1 MATQTKPKLN
11 GPRKAAVLML
21 AVGEDRAGELFAK
34 MDDHEI
40 RDLSREM
47 ANLGRV
53 DGDEMENVMGEFSNK
68 LGVSSGAV
76 KGGWETAERYLKSF
90 MKEDRVADLMEEM
103 RGPAGRTMWEKLTNV
118 DEDVLAAY
126 LRNEYP
132 QTVAVILSRIRPN
145 QAAKVLTHFPE
156 DFALEIIER
165 ILVMDNV
172 PREVLVTLEE
182 SLRNEF
188 MRNLVAKKTRDT
200 HEVMAE
206 VFNNF
211 DRANESKFLD
221 LLEKKNADDADRIR
235 ALMFTFED
243 INTTD
248 EKGLQAILRDVE
260 KEVLGLALKG
270 AGEELR
276 NRFLAN
282 MSERASKML
291 VEDMESM
298 GPVKVKDVDEAQT
311 KIVNVAK
318 DLADKGQIV
327 FASGEEG
334 GGDEFIT

>member
-1 MATQTKPKLN
+1 MAESGTKATP
-11 GPRKAAVLML
+11 GPRKAAILML
-21 AVGEDRAGELFAK
+21 AIGEAQAGKVFEE
-34 MDDHEI
+34 MDDYEI
-40 RDLSREM
+40 RDISREM

-53 DGDEMENVMGEFSNK
+53 RGEEMESTLTEFTTK
-68 LGVSSGAV
+68 LGGTSGGV
-76 KGGWETAERYLKSF
+76 KGGWDTTERYLKSF

-103 RGPAGRTMWEKLTNV
+103 RGPAGRTMWEKLANV
-118 DEDVLAAY
+118 DEDILATY
-126 LRNEYP
+126 LQNEYP
-132 QTVAVILSRIRPN
+132 QTVAVILSRIRPS

-156 DFALEIIER
+156 DFALQIIER

-172 PREVLVTLEE
+172 PREVLMTLEE

-188 MRNLVAKKTRDT
+188 MRNLVAKKARDT

-211 DRANESKFLD
+211 DRANESKFLE
-221 LLEKKNADDADRIR
+221 LLEKRNADDAERIR
-235 ALMFTFED
+235 SLMFTFED
-243 INTTD
+243 INKTD

-260 KEVLGLALKG
+260 KDVLGLALKG

-276 NRFLAN
+276 ERFLAN

-291 VEDMESM
+291 LEDMENL

-318 DLADKGQIV
+318 ELADKGEII
-327 FASGEEG
+327 FASSDEG

>member
-1 MATQTKPKLN
+1 MTEKQSKLT
-11 GPRKAAVLML
+11 GPRKASILML
-21 AVGEDRAGELFAK
+21 AIGEERAGELFGR
-34 MDDHEI
+34 MDDYEI

-53 DGDEMENVMGEFSNK
+53 PGEEMETVLGEFSSK
-68 LGVSSGAV
+68 LGVTSGAV
-76 KGGWETAERYLKSF
+76 KGGWETAERFLKSF

-118 DEDVLAAY
+118 DEDVLATY
-126 LRNEYP
+126 LQNEYP
-132 QTVAVILSRIRPN
+132 QTVAVILSRVRPG
-145 QAAKVLTHFPE
+145 QAAKVLAHFPE

-211 DRANESKFLD
+211 DRANEAKFLE
-221 LLEKKNADDADRIR
+221 LLEKKNADDAERIR

-248 EKGLQAILRDVE
+248 DKGLQAILRDVE
-260 KEVLGLALKG
+260 KDVLALALKG
-270 AGEELR
+270 ASEDLR
-276 NRFLAN
+276 ERFLGN

-291 VEDMESM
+291 VEDMENM

-311 KIVNVAK
+311 KVVNVAK
-318 DLADKGQIV
+318 DLSDKGQVV
-327 FASGEEG
+327 FATGEEG
-334 GGDEFIT
+334 GEDDFIT